1 MSQDNIQ
8 VVETLLVIGLST
20 LKKKKKERKKER
32 MKKKKKDQAL
42 YQKTCLL
49 VSGLVCEFLKKM
61 LLFPIHTE
69 H

>member
-20 LKKKKKERKKER
+20 LKKEKKKER